1 MDKTA
6 NTIFIDVREPM
17 EFASGH
23 LGDAINIP
31 VGTIVENSSQL
42 QGINKDS
49 HIVVYCGSGAR
60 AENAKMQLQQLGYV
74 DVVNGINQDEIEKS
88 NS

>member
-6 NTIFIDVREPM
+6 NTIYIDVREPT
-17 EFASGH
+17 EFASDH
-23 LGDAINIP
+23 LEGAINIP
-31 VGTIVENSSQL
+31 VSTIAENSLQL
-42 QGINKDS
+42 KNIDRDT
-49 HIVVYCGSGAR
+49 HIVVYCRSGAR

-88 NS
+88 KS